1 MQKENLRKK
10 ISFLLWNFF
19 ICPKGG
25 PTVYLYVQCIR
36 QYYYYNADENE
47 KRNVTL
53 HYTVSNHYAHR
64 GKSSINSHKKYRLPN
79 RKLPFIK
86 QRYLHYVKRGVIL
99 YFSDQVKQQKRI
111 ICNDDR
117 KLSWVSTR
125 LWSIQRRQKI
135 ILWNQFDIYCRIV
148 ATQARMRLTQR
159 PL

>member
-1 MQKENLRKK
+1 M
-10 ISFLLWNFF
+10 
-19 ICPKGG
+19 
-25 PTVYLYVQCIR
+25 QCIR

-99 YFSDQVKQQKRI
+99 YLSDQVKQQKRI
-111 ICNDDR
+111 MSNFEVLNNKCF
-117 KLSWVSTR
+117 SV
-125 LWSIQRRQKI
+125 
-135 ILWNQFDIYCRIV
+135 
-148 ATQARMRLTQR
+148 QAVQV
-159 PL
+159 